1 MSTKSTK
8 KLVRLAFF
16 IALCGV
22 GGFIKVPSPTG
33 TVALDSLPGFLAA
46 ALFGGWGGAVVGLL
60 GHLFTA
66 ATAGFPFGLPIHFY
80 VGVQMAVYVSVFGFL
95 YRKGYK
101 LPSVLVAILL
111 NGVVAPLLL
120 VPIYGAG
127 FFAMV
132 LPSLTVGSAINIVLA
147 AVMAQS
153 AVIKKVGAG
162 IEA

>member
-1 MSTKSTK
+1 MSTK

-22 GGFIKVPSPTG
+22 GGFIKIPSPTG
-33 TVALDSLPGFLAA
+33 TVALDSLPGFVAA

-66 ATAGFPFGLPIHFY
+66 ATAGFPFGLPVHFY
-80 VGVQMAVYVSVFGFL
+80 VGLQMAVYVSVFGFI

-101 LPSVLVAILL
+101 LVAVLVATLL

-127 FFAMV
+127 FFATV
-132 LPSLTVGSAINIVLA
+132 LPSLLVGSAVNIVLA
-147 AVMAQS
+147 ALVAQS
-153 AVIKKVGAG
+153 AMIKKVGTG
-162 IEA
+162 LEA